1 MGKLTPPWSEMIGR
15 FAGAVLA
22 GRASPSSGVVVK
34 VSTNGGNGQP
44 ERENKWTQEVL
55 RSSKRNE
62 LVV

>member
-1 MGKLTPPWSEMIGR
+1 MIGR

-22 GRASPSSGVVVK
+22 GRASTSSGVVVK